1 MEIEKALCYNPNTS
15 PKRRIT
21 LRNELDFAEHSHL
34 LGEGL
39 FADKVILALSRF
51 SKTQQLGE
59 QERQALEKA
68 KDFLSEVIEGGNF
81 SQGVFHSARDV
92 TSAKAFKRAVDAVSI
107 QVSSKSDFLRYLD
120 ELKATVTK
128 ILANEHTSD
137 EQLALVDAFFS
148 RYGRMQFQRSR
159 GMLES
164 V

>member
-1 MEIEKALCYNPNTS
+1 M
-15 PKRRIT
+15 
-21 LRNELDFAEHSHL
+21 RNELDFAEHSRL

-59 QERQALEKA
+59 QERQALERA

-92 TSAKAFKRAVDAVSI
+92 ASAKAFTHAVDSASI
-107 QVSSKSDFLRYLD
+107 RLSSKSDFLRYVG
-120 ELKATVTK
+120 ELRSIVTK
-128 ILANEHTSD
+128 ILANEHITD
-137 EQLALVDAFFS
+137 EHLALVDAFFS

-159 GMLES
+159 GMLEP

>member
-1 MEIEKALCYNPNTS
+1 
-15 PKRRIT
+15 

-92 TSAKAFKRAVDAVSI
+92 ASAKAFTHAVDSVAI
-107 QVSSKSDFLRYLD
+107 RVSSKSDFLRYVD
-120 ELKATVTK
+120 ELRSTVTK
-128 ILANEHTSD
+128 VLANEHTSD
-137 EQLALVDAFFS
+137 AQVALVDAFYS
-148 RYGRMQFQRSR
+148 TYGRMQFQRSK